1 MTEKQFRNKTTFVT
15 FFLSLLVVFIHSY
28 NIDLYLGAGPYG
40 TAPDRAAAFLE
51 HFIGDVLGPVAVPGF
66 FMMSAYLFYRNVSW
80 NSLPDKMLRRV
91 KSVLIPYIIWNFL
104 YYMGYV
110 CLRRIPALTAIVGEG
125 EIPFSMPVL
134 ADAIINFTYNPV
146 FWYLYQLI
154 ILIALAPVIYLVLRD
169 RRLGAGALVLLAVA
183 IACYAGI
190 PWLNLDALFYYSAA
204 AYVALHGRA
213 LAEWEAVRQRAAVI
227 AAGFVLAVIF
237 YLGSQ
242 RTYYVILTVL
252 YRLTVPALL
261 WLIIDGRKL
270 GEPKAWMKNGFFLY
284 AIHFIIARGLNKAG
298 ALMLPHTWMNA
309 AALYVLIPALVT
321 VFAWKLGDFLKK
333 WLPSV
338 WRGLSGGR

>member
-1 MTEKQFRNKTTFVT
+1 M
-15 FFLSLLVVFIHSY
+15 
-28 NIDLYLGAGPYG
+28 
-40 TAPDRAAAFLE
+40 
-51 HFIGDVLGPVAVPGF
+51 
-66 FMMSAYLFYRNVSW
+66 
-80 NSLPDKMLRRV
+80 
-91 KSVLIPYIIWNFL
+91 
-104 YYMGYV
+104 
-110 CLRRIPALTAIVGEG
+110 
-125 EIPFSMPVL
+125 
-134 ADAIINFTYNPV
+134 
-146 FWYLYQLI
+146 
-154 ILIALAPVIYLVLRD
+154 
-169 RRLGAGALVLLAVA
+169 
-183 IACYAGI
+183 
-190 PWLNLDALFYYSAA
+190 
-204 AYVALHGRA
+204 ALHGRA
-213 LAEWEAVRQRAAVI
+213 LAEWEAGRQRAAVI

>member
-15 FFLSLLVVFIHSY
+15 FLLSLLVVFIHSY

-80 NSLPDKMLRRV
+80 SSLPDKMLRRV

-169 RRLGAGALVLLAVA
+169 RRLGAGALILLAVA
-183 IACYAGI
+183 IAC
-190 PWLNLDALFYYSAA
+190 
-204 AYVALHGRA
+204 
-213 LAEWEAVRQRAAVI
+213 
-227 AAGFVLAVIF
+227 
-237 YLGSQ
+237 
-242 RTYYVILTVL
+242 
-252 YRLTVPALL
+252 
-261 WLIIDGRKL
+261 
-270 GEPKAWMKNGFFLY
+270 
-284 AIHFIIARGLNKAG
+284 
-298 ALMLPHTWMNA
+298 
-309 AALYVLIPALVT
+309 
-321 VFAWKLGDFLKK
+321 
-333 WLPSV
+333 
-338 WRGLSGGR
+338 